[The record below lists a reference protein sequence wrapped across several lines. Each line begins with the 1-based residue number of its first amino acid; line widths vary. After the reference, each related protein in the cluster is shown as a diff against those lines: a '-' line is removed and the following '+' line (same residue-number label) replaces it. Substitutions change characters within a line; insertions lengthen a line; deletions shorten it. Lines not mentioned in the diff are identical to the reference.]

1 MRLMTPILAASTLIL
16 AMAACSPKPA
26 AEPAEATPAE
36 ATPVEEVG
44 TAVETADAGDVAA
57 DAPASGPADA
67 APSQD
72 RPQGMPAE
80 PGRPRGRGFGGP
92 MTLAD
97 MQARSDRRFDRMDAN
112 GDGAVTSE
120 EMGDGEGRGARMLE
134 RADANNDGRIT
145 RAEMQAGT
153 AAMFRRMDANGDGK
167 VTEEERPQ
175 Y

>member
-1 MRLMTPILAASTLIL
+1 MRPLTPILAVSTLIL

-26 AEPAEATPAE
+26 AEPAEATPAGDME
-36 ATPVEEVG
+36 AAAEPAAATADEGDGAVAATPAG
-44 TAVETADAGDVAA
+44 AVDAT
-57 DAPASGPADA
+57 SG
-67 APSQD
+67 QD

-80 PGRPRGRGFGGP
+80 PGRPRGRGMEGP
-92 MTLAD
+92 MTLAE

-112 GDGAVTSE
+112 GDGVITPD

-153 AAMFRRMDANGDGK
+153 QAMFRRMDSNGDGT

-175 Y
+175 F

>member
-1 MRLMTPILAASTLIL
+1 MRLMSPVLAASTLIL

-26 AEPAEATPAE
+26 AEPAEAMPVDE
-36 ATPVEEVG
+36 AG
-44 TAVETADAGDVAA
+44 TTAETADAVDAGTH
-57 DAPASGPADA
+57 APASGPAGA
-67 APSQD
+67 TPSQD

-80 PGRPRGRGFGGP
+80 PGRPRGRGFEGP

-112 GDGAVTSE
+112 GDGVITSE

-153 AAMFRRMDANGDGK
+153 ATMFRRMDANGDGK